1 MPADRCSGAGVGIDA
16 GTLTLTGSRRRRGQ
30 RVKWW
35 PAATLIERLPPRAA
49 RGECRELSR
58 AGTDPCLDPTHG
70 LIATAG
76 DALKLAPLPAKHVFP
91 LSVRLRLSVGHAS
104 TIEMQIRTRV
114 RVRPPVGRG
123 GEHGG
128 RVVLVSLARRESK
141 RGAERRRYEETRR
154 KGGGGYGVARDLRS
168 ASALASCRLS
178 PSW

>member
-1 MPADRCSGAGVGIDA
+1 MQGGSAAPCNGVRLGTKSSGGDEVGTAANHLGGTCLRIAAASLQRRRRRIDA

-104 TIEMQIRTRV
+104 AIEMQIRARV

-128 RVVLVSLARRESK
+128 RVVRVSLAWRES
-141 RGAERRRYEETRR
+141 
-154 KGGGGYGVARDLRS
+154 
-168 ASALASCRLS
+168 
-178 PSW
+178 